1 LHFFVGALIVC
12 NAHDPFRLKR
22 LNSTVI
28 CRYLIYI
35 RLGIFTS
42 MFELRRR
49 LEEEEKGVDDEE
61 K

>member
-1 LHFFVGALIVC
+1 M
-12 NAHDPFRLKR
+12 
-22 LNSTVI
+22 

>member
-1 LHFFVGALIVC
+1 M
-12 NAHDPFRLKR
+12 
-22 LNSTVI
+22 

-35 RLGIFTS
+35 RLGIFTI